1 MGLIEKKEKKSIEDM
16 EETLVQVIHCLEAY
30 EDSGLTADQVMD
42 LSEAVE
48 KLERYFEDKITVN
61 QVVDFFVDFYVAQG
75 DPERT
80 EEAELLTNEDVTR
93 YRELKVRDTAKTP
106 VEFDGHWYKCPTC
119 GVYAGGLKGNFCHRC
134 GQRLKRGGL
143 TCKN

>member
-1 MGLIEKKEKKSIEDM
+1 M
-16 EETLVQVIHCLEAY
+16 QVIHCLEAY

-48 KLERYFEDKITVN
+48 KLERYFGDKITVN

-80 EEAELLTNEDVTR
+80 EEAELLTNESVTI
-93 YRELKVRDTAKTP
+93 YRELKARDTAKTP

-134 GQRLKRGGL
+134 GQRLKWEG
-143 TCKN
+143 

>member
-48 KLERYFEDKITVN
+48 KLERYFGDKITVN

-80 EEAELLTNEDVTR
+80 EEAELLTNESVTI
-93 YRELKVRDTAKTP
+93 YRELKARDTAKTP

-134 GQRLKRGGL
+134 GQWLKWEG
-143 TCKN
+143 

>member
-16 EETLVQVIHCLEAY
+16 EEVLVQVIHCLEAY

-48 KLERYFEDKITVN
+48 KLERYFGDKITVN

-75 DPERT
+75 DSERT
-80 EEAELLTNEDVTR
+80 EEAELLTNEAVTR
-93 YRELKVRDTAKTP
+93 YRELKARDTAKTP

-119 GVYAGGLKGNFCHRC
+119 GKYAGGLKGNFCHVC
-134 GQRLKRGGL
+134 GQRLKWED
-143 TCKN
+143 

>member
-16 EETLVQVIHCLEAY
+16 EETLVQVIHCLDAY
-30 EDSGLTADQVMD
+30 EDSGLTVDQVMD

-48 KLERYFEDKITVN
+48 KLERYFGDKITVN

-80 EEAELLTNEDVTR
+80 EEAELLTNEAVTI
-93 YRELKVRDTAKTP
+93 YRELKARDTAKTP

-134 GQRLKRGGL
+134 GQRLKWES
-143 TCKN
+143 